1 MEMQKTKNSGKRL
14 VLNYTALFAV
24 IALLSFSFFL
34 IFNKSLIHQNSDGV
48 IQHYSSLVKLRHL
61 LRDFIQAKGISWWSQ
76 DVALGGDT
84 IGNLGMLT
92 LSDPFSYLAA
102 LFPVKYMDISF
113 SVAII
118 LRLYFAGLALM
129 GFIRYRGFS
138 NGLCLLSAISYA
150 FCAWAIGSMRHP
162 FFLLPMIL
170 FPLVIWGIE
179 KVFQKESPFLFI
191 FSVALSLFSSIYFSY
206 MTGVFALI
214 YVFVR
219 YFSEETSK
227 GFKSFF
233 SIFFKLF
240 GCFIIACLLAAPFL
254 ILTVF
259 ALLKCNTTSVLGIDV
274 FLTLK
279 QFLLYIPSFVTKA
292 EVFGNFS
299 YTAVNALL
307 VLLIPFAVMG
317 LKNREKRVPS
327 MMFLF
332 SALMVAFPL
341 WGSVMN
347 GLSYSVGRWCYIY
360 AFFCI
365 WAGIEQWEAFRNMG
379 KRERNV
385 CAVWISVLFIAVVI
399 AGVVFRIL
407 SSVGIA
413 LSFFEFF
420 FMVLF
425 LTKNKMRLQYVI
437 ILVSFNIGMSWCL
450 RFSPFGYN
458 GGSGI
463 EEYAGIG
470 ECYERYEN
478 SVLRSAAGI
487 KDKDFY
493 RLDFAEHIG
502 MNGNK
507 YVLTTLPANESVYW
521 NVNTISG
528 YYSTIEDSVFKYHKQ
543 VLNSQNCERRVSVFG
558 NDNRSRLNF
567 LQGVKYY
574 LYEKKNVNKEIETAK
589 YAGYGFTDIK
599 EKNQVK
605 IKKSKYNVGLGYVFP
620 KIISEEEYA
629 KMEPLKCEQTMM
641 QAVVLDQDTI
651 KKNQLENLLVEES
664 QLQYEDSSLA
674 YEIGDNTS
682 VEWEGTNAFRVT
694 GDNDKI
700 YLSVPKVKNAEIYVE
715 FKNLKRIPY
724 TTEEL
729 LQRQKD
735 RGQKFSAYESRM
747 RSISSLMRGKITD
760 EFSAYIGVGNRQK
773 YVAYLSQQA
782 MGMAGLSDFMINIGY
797 FDELNDQIS
806 MQFPVDG
813 CYNFDDIKVYAVAQN
828 NFDIQA
834 EQLVNNRFT
843 ATTVKDDYIEGAI
856 NSVYDGW
863 LYLNIVYNSGWRVYV
878 DGEEK
883 ECTRTDTCF
892 SGLPVTSGRHT
903 VVLKYEPY
911 GIKYYMIATLL
922 GILSCAGVAIV
933 RNYRKKKKTE

>member
-1 MEMQKTKNSGKRL
+1 MEMQKTKNMGKRV
-14 VLNYTALFAV
+14 VLSYTVLFAV
-24 IALLSFSFFL
+24 IALLSFCFFL

-61 LRDFIQAKGISWWSQ
+61 LRDFIQGNGISWWSQ

-92 LSDPFSYLAA
+92 LCDPFSYIAA
-102 LFPVKYMDISF
+102 LFPVKYIDIGF

-118 LRLYFAGLALM
+118 LRLYFAGLALV
-129 GFIRYRGFS
+129 GFIRYRGFG
-138 NGLCLLSAISYA
+138 NGMCLLGGISYA

-179 KVFQKESPFLFI
+179 KVFQKESPFLLI

-206 MTGVFALI
+206 MTGIFALI

-219 YFSEETSK
+219 YFTSETNKEL
-227 GFKSFF
+227 KSFF
-233 SIFFKLF
+233 CIFFKLF
-240 GCFIIACLLAAPFL
+240 GCIIIACLLAAPFL
-254 ILTVF
+254 ALTVF
-259 ALLKCNTTSVLGIDV
+259 ALLKCNTTSAWGIDV

-279 QFLLYIPSFVTKA
+279 QFLLYVPSFVTKT

-299 YTAVNALL
+299 YTAVNALF

-317 LKNREKRVPS
+317 VKNREKRVPCI
-327 MMFLF
+327 MFLF
-332 SALMVAFPL
+332 SVVMVAFPL
-341 WGSVMN
+341 WGSIMN
-347 GLSYSVGRWCYIY
+347 GLSYSVGRWCYVL

-385 CAVWISVLFIAVVI
+385 CTVWISVLFAAVVI
-399 AGVVFRIL
+399 AGVVFRVL
-407 SSVGIA
+407 SSEAIA
-413 LSFFEFF
+413 FAFFEFF

-437 ILVSFNIGMSWCL
+437 ILVSLNIGMSWCL

-458 GGSGI
+458 GGSAL

-470 ECYERYEN
+470 ESYERYEN
-478 SVLRSAAGI
+478 SVLRSAGEI

-493 RLDFAEHIG
+493 RLDYAEHIG

-507 YVLTTLPANESVYW
+507 YVVSTLPANESVYW

-528 YYSTIEDSVFKYHKQ
+528 YYSTIEDSVFEYHKQ
-543 VLNSQNCERRVSVFG
+543 VLNSQNCEKRVSVFG

-567 LQGVKYY
+567 LHGVKYY
-574 LYEKKNVNKEIETAK
+574 LCEKENVNKEIEPAK
-589 YAGYGFTDIK
+589 YAGYGFADIK

-605 IKKSKYNVGLGYVFP
+605 IKKSKYNAGLGYVFP
-620 KIISEEEYA
+620 KIVSAEEYA
-629 KMEPLKCEQTMM
+629 EMEPLKCEQTMM
-641 QAVVLDQDTI
+641 QAAVLDQDVI
-651 KKNQLENLLVEES
+651 KKNQMENLLVEQS

-674 YEIGDNTS
+674 YEIGDKTS
-682 VEWEGTNAFRVT
+682 VECEGANAFRVI
-694 GDNDKI
+694 GDNDKL

-724 TTEEL
+724 TAEEQ
-729 LQRQKD
+729 LQMQKD
-735 RGQKFSAYESRM
+735 SGQELSVYESRM
-747 RSISSLMRGKITD
+747 RSISSLLSGKITD
-760 EFSAYIGVGNRQK
+760 EFSIYIGAGDRQK
-773 YVAYLSQQA
+773 YVAYLSQHA
-782 MGMAGLSDFMINIGY
+782 MGMVGLSDFMVNIGY
-797 FDELNDQIS
+797 FDELKDQIS
-806 MQFPVDG
+806 MQFPADG
-813 CYNFDDIKVYAVAQN
+813 RYTFDSMKVYAVAQN

-843 ATTVKDDYIEGAI
+843 ATKVKDDYIEGEI
-856 NSVYDGW
+856 NSAYDGW
-863 LYLNIVYNSGWRVYV
+863 LYLNIVYNPGWRVYV

-883 ECTRTDTCF
+883 ECVRTDTCF
-892 SGLPVTSGRHT
+892 SGLPVTSGKHT

-911 GIKYYMIATLL
+911 GIKYYMIAMLL

-933 RNYRKKKKTE
+933 RGYRKKKRAE